1 MDKIRMSCAETPLEI
16 HIKASNM
23 IVLLTLHANS
33 RVQQPV
39 QCMMAKMQNSV
50 MKDAADL
57 DPCCRINGSETRK
70 TPRVRATSGSGGGAW
85 TGEVLH

>member
-1 MDKIRMSCAETPLEI
+1 MSCAETPLEI
-16 HIKASNM
+16 HIEAKNM

-33 RVQQPV
+33 PTTS
-39 QCMMAKMQNSV
+39 AEKDGEKWQNSG